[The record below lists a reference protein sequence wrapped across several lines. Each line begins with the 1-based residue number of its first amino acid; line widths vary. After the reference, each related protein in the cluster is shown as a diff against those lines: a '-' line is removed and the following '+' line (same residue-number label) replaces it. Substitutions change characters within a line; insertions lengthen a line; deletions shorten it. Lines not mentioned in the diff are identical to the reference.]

1 MYCEMDGMQMSS
13 QTGPEPQAQQPDEH
27 GRRLWWLRL
36 LAGPLIYGVYFALA
50 YLAVEAACRTG
61 WLRFTVADTNGI
73 TVTVLALTAAAAA
86 AVLISLVASALRWRR
101 LRVDAHGEAADAD
114 RFVAQVGM
122 LLDALFLLLILAT
135 GAPVVLLA
143 PCAWS

>member
-1 MYCEMDGMQMSS
+1 MSS
-13 QTGPEPQAQQPDEH
+13 QTGPEPQGRQPDESKH
-27 GRRLWWLRL
+27 PLWWLRL
-36 LAGPLIYGVYFALA
+36 LSGPIIYGVYFALA
-50 YLAVEAACRTG
+50 YLAVEAACRIG
-61 WLRFTVADTNGI
+61 WLQFTVADTNGI
-73 TVTVLALTAAAAA
+73 TVTVLALTVAAAA
-86 AVLISLVASALRWRR
+86 AVLVSLVVSALRWRR
-101 LRVDAHGEAADAD
+101 LRRNGRGEAADAD